1 MPFPLPV
8 GRVPSRDGGRAD
20 AVFGPHGAKRVSPW
34 GGPRGQHAPQMA
46 GATKEAKTGGATTA
60 SRDVVV
66 KNRQG
71 IHARPSAAFVKLAAQ
86 FRCEVLLEK
95 DGESINGKSIMGLLM
110 LAAGPGSR
118 LRIVCEGD
126 DAATAVES
134 LAGLVEGGFGE
145 L

>member
-1 MPFPLPV
+1 MS
-8 GRVPSRDGGRAD
+8 GSTTGSKDG
-20 AVFGPHGAKRVSPW
+20 S
-34 GGPRGQHAPQMA
+34 
-46 GATKEAKTGGATTA
+46 ATVV

-86 FRCEVLLEK
+86 FRCEVTLEK

-118 LRIVCEGD
+118 IRIVCDGT
-126 DAATAVES
+126 DAAHAADQ
-134 LAGLVEGGFGE
+134 LADLVNGGFGE
-145 L
+145 V

>member
-1 MPFPLPV
+1 MS
-8 GRVPSRDGGRAD
+8 GSTTGSKDEGGT
-20 AVFGPHGAKRVSPW
+20 V
-34 GGPRGQHAPQMA
+34 
-46 GATKEAKTGGATTA
+46 A

-86 FRCEVLLEK
+86 FRCEVTLEK

-118 LRIVCEGD
+118 IRIVDRLE
-126 DAATAVES
+126 A
-134 LAGLVEGGFGE
+134 
-145 L
+145 

>member
-1 MPFPLPV
+1 MS
-8 GRVPSRDGGRAD
+8 GS
-20 AVFGPHGAKRVSPW
+20 
-34 GGPRGQHAPQMA
+34 
-46 GATKEAKTGGATTA
+46 TTGEKASKGNVA

-86 FRCEVLLEK
+86 FRCEVILEK
-95 DGESINGKSIMGLLM
+95 DGETINGKSIMGLLM

-118 LRIVCEGD
+118 VRIVCDGD
-126 DAATAVES
+126 DALAAVEQ
-134 LAGLVEGGFGE
+134 LAALVNGGFGE

>member
-1 MPFPLPV
+1 
-8 GRVPSRDGGRAD
+8 
-20 AVFGPHGAKRVSPW
+20 
-34 GGPRGQHAPQMA
+34 MA
-46 GATKEAKTGGATTA
+46 GATTGGQASEATTV
-60 SRDVVV
+60 SKDVVV
-66 KNRQG
+66 RNRQG

-86 FRCEVLLEK
+86 FRCEVTLEK

-118 LRIVCEGD
+118 LRIVCDGE
-126 DAATAVES
+126 DASKALES